1 MLVPLI
7 EPLRLLLLSV
17 VLVITPHLLR
27 LPLWLAA
34 IAIALLGWRTW
45 AAARNERLPRK
56 PLLFACVGAG
66 IFAIF
71 MHYQSLFGRDAGVAM
86 LVLFLGLKLLE
97 TRHERDVVVVAF
109 LSYFLLLANFF
120 YTQSVWA
127 AAHAVVAAVMLTA
140 ALVGFNSPKRSW
152 RHHFGVAGTL
162 LGTGLPL
169 AMILFVLFPRFE
181 GPLWRLPS
189 LGGEASVGLSETMT
203 PGDISRLSQSD
214 AIAFRARFDQ
224 APPPRAALYWRGPVL
239 WDFDGRTWNP
249 SQSLPMTENFR
260 VHGTG
265 DAIAYE
271 IILEPHERNWLFALE
286 LPAFAPPEARA
297 TADYQLLSRR
307 PVRARMRYRTQSY
320 LSYRAVS
327 GASHQELRAA
337 LALPEGFNP
346 RTIGLAREWRLELRS
361 DVAIIERALAYFGA
375 QGIAYTTTPPP
386 LGRHTVD
393 EFLFETKQ
401 GFCEHF
407 SAAFVVLMRAAHIPA
422 RVVTGYQGGTMNPF
436 DDNVVVR
443 QADAHAW
450 AEVWIDGH
458 GWRRVD
464 PTAAAAPARVQM
476 GLAAAIGDKEAL
488 PFMLRPTIPWLADLR
503 LNLEALANYWN
514 QWVIGYNATRQRQLL
529 SQLGMPRATASELT
543 RMLLFVGAAVLGLLV
558 LLMLRERGPQDPAQR
573 AWLRGCAKLAR
584 AGLARQPAEG
594 PLAFAA
600 RVSRSRPDLAADIT
614 EIARLYVSARY
625 GRGSDAQALRALQQ
639 AVRALRPSAGG
650 LAWMR
655 RLWPAAGV
663 AALIVTADGSA
674 PVWAQPRSPSPT
686 SGATRPE
693 TLAQIQQPAPDA
705 GGYHRRA
712 EVLAFVQSI
721 VERHGIPREQV
732 LRIIGQARH
741 QPAIVRAMQPVVS
754 GQRSWQGYR
763 SRTVHPAR
771 IESGI
776 AFWQQYRATLARARA
791 TFGIPEEIIVAIIG
805 IETEYGRNM
814 GTWRVLDALATLA
827 FDYPRRA
834 DFFRGELEHLFLYTR
849 ETGTDVFSLRGSY
862 AGAIGIPQFMPSSF
876 MRYAVDFDGDGR
888 RDLVRNPVDAIGSVG
903 NFLKHHGW
911 RSGEPVAAPVGV
923 DGSAHTLLLDAGIEP
938 RFRVG
943 ELEHYGISLT
953 QALDED
959 ALCALME
966 FDTPEQPSEF
976 WIGLQNFYVIT
987 RYNQSS
993 FYALSVFQTAQA
1005 IRAEMER
1012 RTAAR

>member
-1 MLVPLI
+1 MSMIQLVG
-7 EPLRLLLLSV
+7 PLRLLLISI
-17 VLVITPHLLR
+17 VLVVAPHLVR
-27 LPLWLAA
+27 LPWWLAA
-34 IAIALLGWRTW
+34 LALGLIGWRIW
-45 AAARNERLPRK
+45 AAVRNERLPRK
-56 PLLFACVGAG
+56 PLLFACVGVG

-140 ALVGFNSPKRSW
+140 SLVGFNAPNRPW
-152 RHHFGVAGTL
+152 RYHFGVAGTL

-169 AMILFVLFPRFE
+169 AMLLFVLFPRFE

-189 LGGEASVGLSETMT
+189 LGGEATVGLSDTMT

-214 AIAFRARFDQ
+214 AIAFRARFDKGT
-224 APPPRAALYWRGPVL
+224 PPREALYWRGPVL
-239 WDFDGRTWNP
+239 WDFDGRTWSP
-249 SQSLPMTENFR
+249 SATLGLTETFR
-260 VHGTG
+260 VRGQG
-265 DAIAYE
+265 DPIGYE
-271 IILEPHERNWLFALE
+271 VILEPHDRNWLFALE
-286 LPAFAPPEARA
+286 LPAIPPTEARG
-297 TADYQLLSRR
+297 TSDYQLFARR
-307 PVRARMRYRTQSY
+307 PVRTRMRYRTQSY
-320 LSYRAVS
+320 LQYNAMS
-327 GASHQELRAA
+327 GASHLELRAA
-337 LALPEGFNP
+337 MALPEGFNP
-346 RTIGLAREWRLELRS
+346 KTIALARDWRLELRS
-361 DVAIIERALAYFGA
+361 DLAIIERAIAFFGA

-386 LGRHTVD
+386 LGRNTID
-393 EFLFETKQ
+393 EFLFDSKQ

-422 RVVTGYQGGTMNPF
+422 RVVTGYQGGSINPF

-458 GWRRVD
+458 GWKRVD

-476 GLAAAIGDKEAL
+476 GLAAAISDREAL
-488 PFMLRPTIPWLADLR
+488 PFMLRPNIPWLADLR
-503 LNLEALANYWN
+503 HNLEALANYWN

-529 SQLGMPRATASELT
+529 SQLGMPRATTSELT
-543 RMLLFVGAAVLGLLV
+543 RLLLAVGGGVLALLV
-558 LLMLRERGPQDPAQR
+558 FLMLRERGPQDPAQR
-573 AWLRGCAKLAR
+573 AWLRCCAKLAR
-584 AGLARQPAEG
+584 AGIERAPAEG

-600 RVSRSRPDLAADIT
+600 RVAGLRPDLAQPMG

-625 GRGSDAQALRALQQ
+625 GGGTDARLLPELEQ
-639 AVRALRPSAGG
+639 AVRALRAGSHG
-650 LAWMR
+650 WMR
-655 RLWPAAGV
+655 RLWPAAV
-663 AALIVTADGSA
+663 AMACVMALQPVTELRAQEAGS
-674 PVWAQPRSPSPT
+674 
-686 SGATRPE
+686 
-693 TLAQIQQPAPDA
+693 
-705 GGYHRRA
+705 GYHRRT
-712 EVLAFVQSI
+712 EVIEFVHGI

-732 LRIIGQARH
+732 MRVIGQARH
-741 QPAIVRAMQPVVS
+741 QPAIVRAMQPVVV
-754 GQRSWQGYR
+754 GQRSWQAYR
-763 SRTVHPAR
+763 SRTVHPTR
-771 IESGI
+771 IETGI
-776 AFWQQYRATLARARA
+776 AFWQRYRATLARAQA
-791 TFGIPEEIIVAIIG
+791 TFGIPQEIIVAIIG

-911 RSGEPVAAPVGV
+911 RSGEPVAFPVSI
-923 DGSAHTLLLDAGIEP
+923 DGEAHTLLLDAGIEP
-938 RFRVG
+938 RFRIG
-943 ELEHYGISLT
+943 ELEHYGVTVT
-953 QALDED
+953 QPLDED
-959 ALCALME
+959 AQCALME

-1005 IRAEMER
+1005 IKAEMDR
-1012 RTAAR
+1012 REPAR